1 MTSAPVTQSDVPRG
15 VRVKLLPRGWDIA
28 GGWLLRLAMTLSFF
42 VGLSARAATVPYI
55 ENTSIITNAQID
67 ATTYVNSGTLR
78 AEGISFGQLFQT
90 LNNLNF
96 TNAGQMIGDLGFN
109 LQFVTNSSRFPANA
123 IVNQSGAT
131 VSGQTILLSATNLIN
146 AGELRA
152 GLAGLLQLN
161 GRNVNLSRSIL
172 SVTDAIGLTGTGIR
186 LVNTNGIV
194 IYQNPNAVADFYW
207 GAGTGNVMNSFS
219 GVNLGLD
226 LQSLN
231 LATGG
236 LRPPSVS
243 TPLHEVQSVTNALT
257 NVITVSS
264 LTNFS
269 GTNYSAH
276 VRTNAFGTNV
286 IIQVVLVQ
294 TNIANTNLAVDVRF
308 ITNFGVNFF
317 PGNVPALRFRS
328 SGLDFTTGLLYTNS
342 LYLFDYLNT
351 FPNALLSA
359 NQQTSSARPAAYEV
373 SRLPTNDSI
382 FNSPSALTTNENIAN
397 ITYHQSGFA
406 QAIVTN
412 NLYAAYHM
420 AVGNAAFVPG
430 NSSAPH
436 LNDPTNF
443 SGRVE
448 INAENLDMST
458 ARIRAENL
466 VSIRATNLLNFEGTL
481 IEAPNVQIAIANTN
495 STLTLT
501 NFTPT
506 EVARPNGTVFF
517 YSTVW
522 TNAVTNATPQLNLRY
537 HVLIVDASQL
547 SGITPINLQE
557 FSVRGTNVIINNALK
572 IGRTLQ
578 VNSPAITFSASST
591 LDLPLTTANSLSTT
605 SNFPEVR
612 FFTNLG
618 SITVPLQCTLG
629 PDRAQPID
637 FFLNRG
643 VITADN
649 ISIRASVFES
659 SGTNQTR
666 ALVNG
671 TSVGGSGPI
680 SIVADSAKFDGGGSG
695 GIIAAGGNILL
706 AGNDIKIRNHLLTTA
721 RSLILSPTNSLT
733 DTGASG
739 TNRINCARGFS
750 LTVKPTSGDLLGTTI
765 YTTAPFVGEVSHFWA
780 GTDLGP
786 VPAGFTNNAAV
797 GRLLLDTSTNA
808 FSQNRLSFAGVGTRN
823 ALYVDYLDLAG
834 TITNNLAAHLV
845 IAPDFTIYF
854 ADASLPPE
862 TLDGQLGGRLR
873 WVKDYAGP
881 NTGVDVLLPDG
892 RTTKVN
898 VAKLNSLILDSD
910 ADGIVNGIDLSPFDG
925 VVIDSRVTFTNVP
938 PLTAFVT
945 WEAAAQTV
953 YRVES
958 NTNLLTSTW
967 QFSANF
973 TNSAATNR
981 VVTYSEPVPL
991 GALERYYRIS
1001 YLP

>member
-1 MTSAPVTQSDVPRG
+1 
-15 VRVKLLPRGWDIA
+15 LLLRSWDIA

-42 VGLSARAATVPYI
+42 VGLSARAATLPYI

-186 LVNTNGIV
+186 FVNTNGIV
-194 IYQNPNAVADFYW
+194 IYQNPNAVADFHW

-219 GVNLGLD
+219 GVNLGLV
-226 LQSLN
+226 LPSLN

-243 TPLHEVQSVTNALT
+243 TPLHEVESARGGISLPA
-257 NVITVSS
+257 

-269 GTNYSAH
+269 GTNFSAH
-276 VRTNAFGTNV
+276 VRTSTFGTNV

-308 ITNFGVNFF
+308 INNFGVNSF
-317 PGNVPALRFRS
+317 PGNVPAVRFRS

-342 LYLFDYLNT
+342 LYLFDYLNL
-351 FPNALLSA
+351 FSSALLSA

-373 SRLPTNDSI
+373 SRLPANDSI
-382 FNSPSALTTNENIAN
+382 FNSPTALTTNENIAN
-397 ITYHQSGFA
+397 ITYHQPGFA

-448 INAENLDMST
+448 IYAENLDMST

-466 VSIRATNLLNFEGTL
+466 VSIRATNLLNFEGAL

-522 TNAVTNATPQLNLRY
+522 TNAVTNATPQLDLRY

-572 IGRTLQ
+572 IGRILQ
-578 VNSPAITFSASST
+578 VNSPAVTFSASST

-618 SITVPLQCTLG
+618 SISVPLQCTLG

-671 TSVGGSGPI
+671 TSVGGIGPI
-680 SIVADSAKFDGGGSG
+680 SIVADTAKFDGGGSG

-721 RSLILSPTNSLT
+721 KSLILSPTNSLT

-739 TNRINCARGFS
+739 TNRINCALGFS

-765 YTTAPFVGEVSHFWA
+765 HTTTPFVGDIPHSWA

-797 GRLLLDTSTNA
+797 GRLLLDTGNNA
-808 FSQNRLSFAGVGTRN
+808 ASLGRFSFAGVGTRN

-834 TITNNLAAHLV
+834 TINNNLSAHLV
-845 IAPDFTIYF
+845 ISNNFTIYF
-854 ADASLPPE
+854 ANASRPPE

-981 VVTYSEPVPL
+981 VVSYSEPVPL
-991 GALERYYRIS
+991 GALERYYRVS
-1001 YLP
+1001 YQP

>member
-1 MTSAPVTQSDVPRG
+1 MRSLQVTQLAVPRG
-15 VRVKLLPRGWDIA
+15 VRAKLLPRGWDIA
-28 GGWLLRLAMTLSFF
+28 GGWLLRLAMALSFF
-42 VGLSARAATVPYI
+42 AGPSARAATLPYI
-55 ENTSIITNAQID
+55 ENTSITTNALID

-109 LQFVTNSSRFPANA
+109 LQFVTNASRFPANA

-186 LVNTNGIV
+186 FVNTNGIV
-194 IYQNPNAVADFYW
+194 IYQNPNAVADFHW

-219 GVNLGLD
+219 GVNLGLV
-226 LQSLN
+226 LPSLN

-243 TPLHEVQSVTNALT
+243 TPLHEVESARGGISLPA
-257 NVITVSS
+257 

-269 GTNYSAH
+269 GTNFSAH
-276 VRTNAFGTNV
+276 VRTSTFGTNV

-308 ITNFGVNFF
+308 INNFGVNSF
-317 PGNVPALRFRS
+317 PGNVPAVRFRS

-342 LYLFDYLNT
+342 LYLFDYLNL
-351 FPNALLSA
+351 FSSALLSA

-373 SRLPTNDSI
+373 SRLPANDSI
-382 FNSPSALTTNENIAN
+382 FNSPTALTTNENIAN
-397 ITYHQSGFA
+397 ITYHQPGFA

-448 INAENLDMST
+448 IYAENLDMST

-466 VSIRATNLLNFEGTL
+466 VSIRATNLLNFEGAL

-522 TNAVTNATPQLNLRY
+522 TNAVTNATPQLDLRY

-572 IGRTLQ
+572 IGRILQ
-578 VNSPAITFSASST
+578 VNSPAVTFSASST

-618 SITVPLQCTLG
+618 SISVPLQCTLG

-671 TSVGGSGPI
+671 TSVGGIGPI
-680 SIVADSAKFDGGGSG
+680 SIVADTAKFDGGGSG

-721 RSLILSPTNSLT
+721 KSLILSPTNSLT

-739 TNRINCARGFS
+739 TNRINCALGFS

-765 YTTAPFVGEVSHFWA
+765 HTTTPFVGDIPHSWA

-797 GRLLLDTSTNA
+797 GRLLLDTGNNA
-808 FSQNRLSFAGVGTRN
+808 ASLGRFSFAGVGTRN

-834 TITNNLAAHLV
+834 TINNNLSAHLV
-845 IAPDFTIYF
+845 ISNNFTIYF
-854 ADASLPPE
+854 ANASRPPE

-981 VVTYSEPVPL
+981 VVSYSEPVPL
-991 GALERYYRIS
+991 GALERYYRVS
-1001 YLP
+1001 YQP